1 MARTTCQALS
11 QFFGKSGDADKTLPW
26 ILPNFR
32 LVLVG
37 LDVDP
42 PDRRDWWLHRKLVT
56 PKSSRP
62 RRTSQTRTSSVIR
75 EQSQPR
81 DYLMCRFP
89 ENPYLLFVLL
99 IFGRLK
105 VYRRRYKPKSG
116 NRSQASSKSDEC
128 FAAHELDIVGKQFSR
143 FPEGLAR
150 LSAPLLYRRRSRRP
164 RELIGRFFRIWKRK
178 TGQLGRGHTID
189 C

>member
-1 MARTTCQALS
+1 MDFAQLQAGARRARRRSARPQGLVAS
-11 QFFGKSGDADKTLPW
+11 QKARHSEVQPTAPDKSNS
-26 ILPNFR
+26 NFKR
-32 LVLVG
+32 HSG
-37 LDVDP
+37 AEP
-42 PDRRDWWLHRKLVT
+42 T
-56 PKSSRP
+56 
-62 RRTSQTRTSSVIR
+62 
-75 EQSQPR
+75 R

-116 NRSQASSKSDEC
+116 NRSRASSKSTEC
-128 FAAHELDIVGKQFSR
+128 FAAHELDIVGKKFFR
-143 FPEGLAR
+143 FPEGLAG
-150 LSAPLLYRRRSRRP
+150 LSAPLLCRRRSRRP
-164 RELIGRFFRIWKRK
+164 RELIVRFFKIWKRK